1 MQTHRFS
8 KPSDIFLL
16 RASLSEGFS
25 RKIAAKI
32 LWVMAAHK
40 VGCGLRLPSA
50 VPNRPPLPSK
60 TTPWPESRAIH
71 RHFLRWILGD
81 TSTGERHSRLLIS
94 RIIFFYPSPVGYR
107 LRFENGERSFDP
119 GETSV
124 PVSPISSLSLSFCLL
139 LLKVKVQALGVQNAS
154 RNWSSIISFPT
165 TPVIE
170 TRIKRSRVIN
180 NSVIINNSTSW
191 IIRNVVNNSII

>member
-1 MQTHRFS
+1 MIPGHAGLLFSRYKRERERERERILSAGFWWVGWRCLMQTHRFS
-8 KPSDIFLL
+8 KPSDIFLS

-60 TTPWPESRAIH
+60 TTPWPESRAFH

-81 TSTGERHSRLLIS
+81 TSTGERQSRFLIS
-94 RIIFFYPSPVGYR
+94 RIIFSYPSPVGYR
-107 LRFENGERSFDP
+107 LRFENGERFLDP

-124 PVSPISSLSLSFCLL
+124 PVSPIFELLSSLFFK
-139 LLKVKVQALGVQNAS
+139 LKL
-154 RNWSSIISFPT
+154 
-165 TPVIE
+165 
-170 TRIKRSRVIN
+170 KRSRY
-180 NSVIINNSTSW
+180 SKY
-191 IIRNVVNNSII
+191 REKLK